1 MEDSDDEE
9 FKEEE
14 RLEGEQ
20 EKLEEETPQISLQAL
35 AGINTYQTMRLVG
48 RIGKHTLQIL
58 VDSGSTHNFLDM
70 DVARRLHCQLK
81 RIPQMLV
88 TVADGNKLT
97 SDAVCKGFTWRLHG
111 EEYKADM
118 IVVAL
123 GSCEM
128 ILGV

>member
-1 MEDSDDEE
+1 
-9 FKEEE
+9 
-14 RLEGEQ
+14 
-20 EKLEEETPQISLQAL
+20 
-35 AGINTYQTMRLVG
+35 MRLVG

-97 SDAVCKGFTWRLHG
+97 SDAVCKGFT
-111 EEYKADM
+111 
-118 IVVAL
+118 
-123 GSCEM
+123 
-128 ILGV
+128 